1 MIIALKLI
9 AGTVLFPAFLAF
21 LAFLVLR
28 SDGAKLNR
36 EQTRK
41 EHEKAYNEFMKL
53 LDDKNKK
60 YK

>member
-9 AGTVLFPAFLAF
+9 AGLVLFPAFLAF

-41 EHEKAYNEFMKL
+41 NTKRQWMNL
-53 LDDKNKK
+53 
-60 YK
+60 

>member
-1 MIIALKLI
+1 MTIALKLF
-9 AGTVLFPAFLAF
+9 AGLVLFPAFLAF

-41 EHEKAYNEFMKL
+41 KHKEAMDEFMKL
-53 LDDKNKK
+53 IPNKK
-60 YK
+60 KQ

>member
-9 AGTVLFPAFLAF
+9 AGLVLFPAFLAF

-36 EQTRK
+36 EQTKKKHK
-41 EHEKAYNEFMKL
+41 EAMDEFMKL
-53 LDDKNKK
+53 IQNK
-60 YK
+60 